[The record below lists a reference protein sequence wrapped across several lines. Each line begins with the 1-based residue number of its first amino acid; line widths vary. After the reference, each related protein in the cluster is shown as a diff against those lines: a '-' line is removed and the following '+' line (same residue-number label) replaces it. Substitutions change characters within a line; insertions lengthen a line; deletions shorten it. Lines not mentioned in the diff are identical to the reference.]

1 MLREQRLMF
10 FEESGED
17 NSYKKYNK
25 YKEQIEEIKRNFP
38 EDKKK
43 RNEKITFKIYVELDT
58 FADDVMK
65 EINQYIKMMETK
77 NLSNSESRKIIKT
90 IKKIIGK
97 SFSLSVD
104 SEYKVKEDIST
115 ILNSSLDKL
124 LNRYKKEIENAK
136 KKIETDT
143 NRLDNILKNKPN
155 TATKLTVNFIKP
167 HLKKLYCMRIECV
180 EKELTCL
187 IHILNK
193 MKKR

>member
-25 YKEQIEEIKRNFP
+25 YKDQIEEIKRNFP

-65 EINQYIKMMETK
+65 EITHYIKMMETK

-90 IKKIIGK
+90 IKKIIEK
-97 SFSLSVD
+97 SFSLSAD
-104 SEYKVKEDIST
+104 SEYGVREDVST
-115 ILNSSLDKL
+115 ILNSLLDKV
-124 LNRYKKEIENAK
+124 LNGYKKEIENAK

-155 TATKLTVNFIKP
+155 TTTKLTVNFIKT
-167 HLKKLYCMRIECV
+167 HLKKLYSMRIECA
-180 EKELTCL
+180 EKELIDM
-187 IHILNK
+187 IHKLNK

>member
-43 RNEKITFKIYVELDT
+43 RNEKITFKCYIELYN
-58 FADDVMK
+58 FADIVMK
-65 EINQYIKMMETK
+65 RVNRYIKIMESK
-77 NLSNSESRKIIKT
+77 SLSNSESRKMIKC
-90 IKKIIGK
+90 IKDFIDH
-97 SFSLSVD
+97 SFSLSAD
-104 SEYKVKEDIST
+104 SEYEAISDIST
-115 ILNSSLDKL
+115 VLNTSLDKI
-124 LNRYKKEIENAK
+124 LNGYKKEIETAK

-143 NRLDNILKNKPN
+143 NRLDNILKNKPDR
-155 TATKLTVNFIKP
+155 TTKLTVNFVKT
-167 HLKKLYCMRIECV
+167 HLEKLYGMRIVCA
-180 EKELTCL
+180 EKEMVVM
-187 IHILNK
+187 IHTLNK